1 MSNRS
6 VTGIATIPAAPPLP
20 APTGTVTADTVDA
33 RYLKGTGTNFLA
45 LVEQTK
51 NSQTPTNYW
60 VFISTVNELRRIVG
74 VISNDLLLLDQA
86 TTASGNGYSILL
98 ADLKGWKVQNVGG
111 AAGTVNGVAL
121 PANKDV
127 VSGEYFAGENYA
139 YAPPTWVNGTG
150 TTLLITEF
158 NKKP

>member
-6 VTGIATIPAAPPLP
+6 VTGITTIPLGTAGAS
-20 APTGTVTADTVDA
+20 TVTADATDA
-33 RYLKGTGTNFLA
+33 KYLRGTSTTNFLS
-45 LVEQTK
+45 LVETTK

-60 VFISTVNELRRIVG
+60 VFINSKNELRRIVG
-74 VISNDLLLLDQA
+74 VISDDLILLDQA
-86 TTASGNGYSILL
+86 CTANGDTYTILL
-98 ADLKGWKVQNVGG
+98 ADLKGWKVQNVGAG
-111 AAGTVNGVAL
+111 AGTVNGVSL
-121 PANKDV
+121 PTNKDLI
-127 VSGEYFAGENYA
+127 SGEYFAGENYA